1 MSIKRYQTQEEY
13 NSGRNN
19 ISESLASLV
28 VPDNNP
34 RIDGVNVRTMEP
46 VPWDVVYADENNEI
60 VIIRR
65 ETYKPLLLPSSWKY
79 IGPAYERVGQDKV
92 RVLWG
97 NAFSTPKYADVV
109 QFKVT
114 VPSESGTI
122 SLGAQFVSAGT
133 TTTITVEYTAEMD
146 LATEEETYEEN
157 DTTLCGRINTAL
169 AALTGITGTWWAYLN
184 ADGDVILQRDTWTDY
199 RQYTCS
205 GALTFVTWGDM
216 PSTSATVL
224 KVDGKTTTY
233 RGVMNVSGAVTY
245 WSTNGRTPTAQVP
258 AHLSGNDDP
267 VNKTA
272 FDSNAYCDLL
282 RAEYGDYATYIEKCF
297 SIHWPQRFGVF
308 SSTFDA
314 AVLTKTY
321 GNLTAPTKD
330 GTGKYKFPALHWA
343 LTVGHVGVKGCE
355 PGDLNLWGADDGLT
369 LFSDEG
375 LRGLNSV
382 QSKAGKTTLANS
394 SHRWFAQRYPVNNAW
409 LFYGYTRMLHL
420 YYVHGTFQAGA
431 VTLLKFR

>member
-34 RIDGVNVRTMEP
+34 SIDGVNVRTMEP

-79 IGPAYERVGQDKV
+79 IGPAYERVGQDEV

-97 NAFSTPKYADVV
+97 NAFSTLKYADIV

-216 PSTSATVL
+216 PATSASVL

-233 RGVMNVSGAVTY
+233 RGLINVSGGVAY
-245 WSTNGRTPTAQVP
+245 WSTNGRTPTSQVP
-258 AHLSGNDDP
+258 AHISGNDDP

-272 FDSNAYCDLL
+272 FEENQYCDLL
-282 RAEYGDYATYIEKCF
+282 RAEYGDYTSYIESF
-297 SIHWPQRFGVF
+297 RIHWPQRFGVF

-355 PGDLNLWGADDGLT
+355 PGELNLWGADDGLT

-394 SHRWFAQRYPVNNAW
+394 SYRWFAQRYNVNLACI
-409 LFYGYTRMLHL
+409 FYGNYRMLYL
-420 YYVHGTFQAGA
+420 IGVSNTSQAGA